1 MPVEK
6 FSIPSNFTL
15 LQSLELLQA
24 IVANQLENY
33 RQQKVKQTPN
43 SHNLNKTYKLLDD
56 LLKYLNEGLYKIERY
71 FKCKEGLSN
80 STNGNS
86 ELQNRVEDLQILN
99 EDIRL
104 ARKDCRNRLKVLEK
118 QEHGSHGKGL
128 GLSGIWRSYS
138 KKGKSI
144 DNHEEQAAIEA
155 AERIRKARLEDE
167 TRRREEEQKRDE
179 EAKAQREKMIE
190 VMVKEQVEQELNSKL
205 QEERKRQRRADEEER
220 RRRQEKDKKVMSPP
234 STKPNQLVS
243 RGARSNNSDRHN
255 LAVNGR
261 RSLDIRPS
269 ARRSLEA
276 NVIEPQRKSL
286 DMQDIGRAAQLAWS
300 HSQQEDLRVQRP
312 ASFTVRKSNNSP
324 AQGAQS
330 PTSPTIRRKYDYVKP
345 VLHRQQIKQPKKPSV
360 AGEASRNSNSAETKN
375 AARRETGLPRRSQ
388 TIPKSNPSSSR
399 SPPSR
404 SPTPPPEV
412 ERESTPGAGSD
423 ESSLSPMERR
433 INKVMETLR
442 GVDAHECEQIKN
454 EILVMDE
461 KVHWDDIAGLTR
473 AKNSLKETV
482 VYPFLRPDL
491 FRGLREP
498 IRGML
503 LFGPPGTGKTMIA
516 KAVATESNSTF
527 FSISASS
534 LLSKYLGE
542 SEKLVKALFYM
553 AKRLAPSIIFIDEI
567 DSLLTARSDN
577 ENESS
582 RRIKTELLIQWS
594 ALSSATAQDNKDSAT
609 DARVLVLAATNL
621 PWAIDEAARRRFS
634 RRLYIPLPE
643 YETRLYHLKKLM
655 SKQQNKLSETDYE
668 VIAGMCEGFSGSDIT
683 ALAKEA
689 AMEPIRDLG
698 DNLMNA
704 EFSNIRG
711 VMVKDFEKALQTVKK
726 SVSPTSLQ
734 QYQDWAA
741 GFGSTGA

>member
-6 FSIPSNFTL
+6 FSIPTNFTL
-15 LQSLELLQA
+15 FQSLELLQA

-33 RQQKVKQTPN
+33 QQQKSKQSVN
-43 SHNLNKTYKLLDD
+43 AHNLNKTYKLLDD

-71 FKCKEGLSN
+71 FKCKESLSN
-80 STNGNS
+80 TKGDL
-86 ELQNRVEDLQILN
+86 ELQNKVEDLQILN

-104 ARKDCRNRLKVLEK
+104 ARKDCRNRLKILEK
-118 QEHGSHGKGL
+118 QENGSHGKGL
-128 GLSGIWRSYS
+128 GLTGIWRSYS
-138 KKGKSI
+138 KKGKSV
-144 DNHEEQAAIEA
+144 DNQEEQAAIEA
-155 AERIRKARLEDE
+155 AERIRKARQLDE
-167 TRRREEEQKRDE
+167 TRRHAEEKKREEE
-179 EAKAQREKMIE
+179 ATAQRERMIE
-190 VMVKEQVEQELNSKL
+190 VMVKEQVELELNSKL
-205 QEERKRQRRADEEER
+205 EEEKKRQRVVERQRRIEEDERRKRQDS
-220 RRRQEKDKKVMSPP
+220 EKKLMSPP
-234 STKPNQLVS
+234 TMKPNASLS
-243 RGARSNNSDRHN
+243 RGTRQPSNSDRHS

-269 ARRSLEA
+269 GRRSLDA
-276 NVIEPQRKSL
+276 NVVEPQRKSL

-300 HSQQEDLRVQRP
+300 QSQQEDLRVQRP
-312 ASFTVRKSNNSP
+312 PPINVSKNNGSPHRTSNPASPTVRK
-324 AQGAQS
+324 
-330 PTSPTIRRKYDYVKP
+330 KYEYVKP
-345 VLHRQQIKQPKKPSV
+345 VLHRQQIKQPKKARAPAEGIKNV
-360 AGEASRNSNSAETKN
+360 ANVEARTTTKRDGD
-375 AARRETGLPRRSQ
+375 APKRSH
-388 TIPKSNPSSSR
+388 TIPKSNPPR
-399 SPPSR
+399 SR
-404 SPTPPPEV
+404 SPTPPFEV
-412 ERESTPGAGSD
+412 ERESTPGAVPSGA
-423 ESSLSPMERR
+423 SLSPAERR
-433 INKVMETLR
+433 INKVMETLH

-454 EILVMDE
+454 EILVTDE
-461 KVHWDDIAGLTR
+461 KIHWDDIAGLSR

-542 SEKLVKALFYM
+542 SEKLVRALFYM

-594 ALSSATAQDNKDSAT
+594 ALSSATSQDNKDSAT

-655 SKQQNKLSETDYE
+655 SRQQNKLSETDYQ

-698 DNLMNA
+698 DNLMEADFNK
-704 EFSNIRG
+704 IRG